1 MTPNTSI
8 SKIGLG
14 LLERVGNTPLL
25 RLERF
30 SHWLGDHGA
39 MIYAKAEFMNPG
51 GSVKDR
57 AARGMIM
64 GAIKSGELTKDKII
78 LDSSSGNTG
87 ISYAMIGTA
96 LGYRVELCIPEN
108 ARAKARVSEAYGAQ
122 VIYTDPLEGSDGA
135 IIKAQ
140 EMLKANPNRYYMP
153 DQYNNPNNW
162 RAHYETTA
170 EEIWAQTE
178 GRVTHFVTGIGT
190 SGTLMGTGRRLK
202 ELNPKIQIVAVEPYS
217 ALHGLEGL
225 KHMASSIVPG
235 IYDEKVHDRKVSVHT
250 EDAYEMCCRL
260 AREEGILAGFSSGA
274 ALQGAFE
281 VALGV
286 PNAVVVT
293 IIADSG
299 ERYINSRFW
308 EEMIN
313 YFEQYWRT
321 HDPLKAPR
329 SRIQ

>member
-1 MTPNTSI
+1 MTSSLT
-8 SKIGLG
+8 KLGIGL
-14 LLERVGNTPLL
+14 LDRIGNTPLL
-25 RLERF
+25 RLDRF
-30 SHWLGDHGA
+30 NRWLGNNGSQ
-39 MIYAKAEFMNPG
+39 IYAKAEFANPG

-57 AARGMIM
+57 AARKMILS
-64 GAIKSGELTKDKII
+64 AIESGELTKDKIL

-87 ISYAMIGTA
+87 IAYAMIGTA
-96 LGYRVELCIPEN
+96 LGYHVELAVPEN
-108 ARAKARVSEAYGAQ
+108 ARAKARISEAFGAK

-135 IIKAQ
+135 ILEARRLFEAQ
-140 EMLKANPNRYYMP
+140 PNRYYLP

-178 GRVTHFVTGIGT
+178 GRVTHFVAGIGT

-202 ELNPKIQIVAVEPYS
+202 ELNPKIQIIAVEPTS

-235 IYDEKVHDRKVSVHT
+235 IYDPKVHDRKIGVHT

-260 AREEGILAGFSSGA
+260 AREEGVLVGFSSGA

-281 VALGV
+281 IALESKDA
-286 PNAVVVT
+286 NVVT
-293 IIADSG
+293 VLCDGG
-299 ERYINSRFW
+299 ERYLNSRFW
-308 EEMIN
+308 DEMVN
-313 YFEQYWRT
+313 YFEKYWSS
-321 HDPLKAPR
+321 HDQLRAPKTEE
-329 SRIQ
+329 